1 MILKALNFANRD
13 TLSDKNRLNISIPG
27 DRNSKEIKLILE
39 SVLEVSV
46 LLQKVL
52 PDLHTVVTFKFRRFW
67 GIFWEFRFE
76 EGELS
81 FILFM
86 LGNFACS
93 ALVRKS
99 EKKFWDGKELDWK
112 FQLIAKQFRI
122 KVSTLSLKIYIYFS
136 VKSFVINH
144 KSWLI
149 VRIEYVKVLQSDF
162 PIILNQSLEFWKIKN
177 WRFWSS
183 NFHKNGKFGVS

>member
-99 EKKFWDGKELDWK
+99 EKKF
-112 FQLIAKQFRI
+112 
-122 KVSTLSLKIYIYFS
+122 
-136 VKSFVINH
+136 
-144 KSWLI
+144 
-149 VRIEYVKVLQSDF
+149 
-162 PIILNQSLEFWKIKN
+162 
-177 WRFWSS
+177 
-183 NFHKNGKFGVS
+183 

>member
-1 MILKALNFANRD
+1 MKALNFANRD

-99 EKKFWDGKELDWK
+99 EKNFETEKN
-112 FQLIAKQFRI
+112 
-122 KVSTLSLKIYIYFS
+122 SLGNFNS
-136 VKSFVINH
+136 S
-144 KSWLI
+144 
-149 VRIEYVKVLQSDF
+149 QSC
-162 PIILNQSLEFWKIKN
+162 
-177 WRFWSS
+177 
-183 NFHKNGKFGVS
+183 